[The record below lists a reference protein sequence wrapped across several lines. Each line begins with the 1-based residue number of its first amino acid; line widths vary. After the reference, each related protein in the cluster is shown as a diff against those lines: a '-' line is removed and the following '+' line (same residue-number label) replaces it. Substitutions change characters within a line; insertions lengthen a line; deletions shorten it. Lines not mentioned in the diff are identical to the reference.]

1 MSQRWWRSQKARRLI
16 IIGVLSLFLLMI
28 IAVLPALSKHE
39 NGEQPIAGNHNTPL
53 STTTGVS
60 KTPSPTTGIATRP
73 VALVYRGPA
82 GCEGC
87 SEAVAQLLQNSKW
100 HFDVRY
106 VGPDEDL
113 QLSETT
119 LKTATLYAQ
128 PGGDGTVETAA
139 AALDDDVEIIQNF
152 VKAGGRYLGFCMGG
166 YLAGKDPGFD
176 LLPGDTDQFITLPGA
191 SVTTEDDT
199 IITVDWRNKPRSMYF
214 QDGPYFLVNENTPD
228 VIVLATY
235 TNNKIAA
242 MVALYGQGKVGVVGP
257 HPEATDDWY
266 QDYQLH
272 DPDGLDADL
281 GLDLIDTT
289 MQ

>member
-1 MSQRWWRSQKARRLI
+1 MMPTEKPESISTLAFNSKKRDPLYPYP
-16 IIGVLSLFLLMI
+16 GTLYLPVLATRVI
-28 IAVLPALSKHE
+28 
-39 NGEQPIAGNHNTPL
+39 PL
-53 STTTGVS
+53 SAYAS
-60 KTPSPTTGIATRP
+60 
-73 VALVYRGPA
+73 
-82 GCEGC
+82 C
-87 SEAVAQLLQNSKW
+87 LLLLYQSREQDNSLLAPCMP
-100 HFDVRY
+100 F
-106 VGPDEDL
+106 L
-113 QLSETT
+113 FSETT

-139 AALDDDVEIIQNF
+139 AALDDDVEAIQNF

-176 LLPGDTDQFITLPGA
+176 LLPGNTDQLIALPGA

-199 IITVDWRNKPRSMYF
+199 IITVDWRDKPRSMYF

-228 VIVLATY
+228 VTMLATY
-235 TNNKIAA
+235 TNNQIAA
-242 MVALYGQGKVGVVGP
+242 MVTPYGQGKVGVVGP

-281 GLDLIDTT
+281 GQDLIDTT